1 MSAVFFQF
9 TLLIYE
15 GDQLCPNSVPDYA
28 DTIGVRAPL
37 DLEGGMGGGDLIAR
51 KKLHTAG
58 KHVLHKRTQIAVKT
72 KTFTI
77 VTSNG
82 RIIIQ
87 KLQLR
92 TFARNFSN
100 IDFFLKLL
108 PLKDDELAMSEM

>member
-1 MSAVFFQF
+1 
-9 TLLIYE
+9 
-15 GDQLCPNSVPDYA
+15 
-28 DTIGVRAPL
+28 
-37 DLEGGMGGGDLIAR
+37 MGGGDLIAR

-87 KLQLR
+87 KLQLNPGAIIGDGDR
-92 TFARNFSN
+92 KRAP
-100 IDFFLKLL
+100 LL
-108 PLKDDELAMSEM
+108 LLGLAP